1 MPLLASQ
8 SVARKLRE
16 KHGVSVEEVKQ
27 CFLNRT
33 RGILRDTREV
43 HRTHPPTMWFIA
55 STDAGRE
62 LKIVFV
68 LEGNKVSLKRAYSPN
83 DMEKQIYATKAQ

>member
-1 MPLLASQ
+1 MPLIVSP
-8 SVARKLRE
+8 SVTRKLRE
-16 KHGVSVEEVKQ
+16 KHGVSVDEVRQ

-33 RGILRDTREV
+33 RGLLKDMREV

-68 LEGNKVSLKRAYSPN
+68 LDGDKVNVKTAYGPN
-83 DMEKQIYATKAQ
+83 DLESQIYATKAQ